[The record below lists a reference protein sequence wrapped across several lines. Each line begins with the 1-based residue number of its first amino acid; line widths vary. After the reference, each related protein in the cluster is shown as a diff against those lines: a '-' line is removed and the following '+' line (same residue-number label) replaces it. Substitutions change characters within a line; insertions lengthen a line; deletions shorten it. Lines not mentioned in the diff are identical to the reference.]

1 MEQKEKISE
10 DQMQKIMEQLQSQFD
25 PRKLMTP
32 GQREIAELTDDALF
46 GEYILV
52 QAKISKR
59 SSKQREY
66 IATRYNLQ
74 AQQKQIDSNNL
85 PQNH

>member
-1 MEQKEKISE
+1 MEQKEKPSE

-32 GQREIAELTDDALF
+32 GQREIAELSDDDLSA
-46 GEYILV
+46 EYILV
-52 QAKISKR
+52 QSKISNR

-66 IATRYNLQ
+66 IVTRYELD
-74 AQQKQIDSNNL
+74 AQQKQIDSNPL
-85 PQNH
+85 D